1 MYFHNIV
8 IDGINID
15 DFVGVWYSGPLVG
28 HIGFFVVVGRWL
40 EQANKT
46 ASAARELCRE
56 L

>member
-28 HIGFFVVVGRWL
+28 HIGISEML
-40 EQANKT
+40 HLQA
-46 ASAARELCRE
+46 R
-56 L
+56 